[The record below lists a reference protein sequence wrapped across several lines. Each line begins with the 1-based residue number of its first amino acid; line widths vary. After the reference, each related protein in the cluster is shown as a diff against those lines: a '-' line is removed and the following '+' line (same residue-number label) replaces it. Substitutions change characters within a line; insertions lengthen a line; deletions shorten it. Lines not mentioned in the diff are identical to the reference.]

1 MKCPRCQHE
10 NRAGAKFCEQCAA
23 ALARFCINC
32 GGPLPETAKFCPACA
47 HPVTTS
53 PERDTPPMGAGAA
66 PSGPTAEGERRQAT
80 VLFAD
85 ISGYTSLCAA
95 MDAEQVQAL
104 LSRFYGITDPAIQA
118 YGGHVID
125 HAGDGVVAVFGAPVA
140 YGNDGE
146 RAVRAAIELHG
157 AAAQLVDGAGKP
169 LQLHIGIASG
179 EVVAA
184 VMTGGAQP
192 KYAVTG
198 DAVNLA
204 ARLDAKAQAG
214 ETIISDALHATI
226 SHLVEADAL
235 GAVEV
240 KGFDQPVRVWRVR
253 AVQTSGAERRPFVG
267 RHSELRQLT
276 GALETAIESGAGVAI
291 CVRGEPGIG
300 KTRLVDE
307 LRARAAARGYAC
319 HTGHVLDFGVGRG
332 QDAIPVILKD
342 LLQIDA
348 RADEAARRSA
358 VERGLREGRI
368 EPEHEVHINDL
379 LDLPQ
384 RAEMQAVFDAMD
396 NATRTQRAAEAV
408 ATVVQRAALEQPRLI
423 VIEDIHWASPAL
435 LRHFARLTISATQSA
450 VVFVMTSRIEGD
462 PLDKVWRASAHG
474 SPLMTID
481 LGPLRAEEAR
491 ELAGGFIEASNRFAA
506 SCIERAE
513 GNPLFLEQLLRNIQ
527 ESEAAN
533 IPPTIQSLVLA
544 RMDRLGA
551 HDKQALQA
559 ASVVGK
565 RSTLRER
572 VRLPA
577 GARAR
582 RAAAAHRGASTTA
595 RSPRSRTAHQHG
607 VRRSCHLRRNGSGS
621 RTVRCPRASTEGR
634 RRTVAPGLRLA
645 LSPVVLSRCNGRY
658 ACRQRMGGSAALR
671 ECAGGLC
678 PGGTAAVGDA
688 VRRAYARAGRCGPG
702 WCGLEH
708 HGRAPASARGG
719 PTGPPRLS
727 AASYRRR
734 ARTRMTGRYE
744 PLRAGFAHATA
755 PPDASPIR
763 RFDSTFGVLGTRFG
777 CN

>member
-1 MKCPRCQHE
+1 
-10 NRAGAKFCEQCAA
+10 
-23 ALARFCINC
+23 
-32 GGPLPETAKFCPACA
+32 
-47 HPVTTS
+47 
-53 PERDTPPMGAGAA
+53 
-66 PSGPTAEGERRQAT
+66 
-80 VLFAD
+80 
-85 ISGYTSLCAA
+85 
-95 MDAEQVQAL
+95 L

-140 YGNDGE
+140 FGNDGE

-253 AVQTSGAERRPFVG
+253 AAQTSGAERRPFVG

-342 LLQIDA
+342 LLQIDD

-396 NATRTQRAAEAV
+396 NATHTTRRRGGCHGRAARR
-408 ATVVQRAALEQPRLI
+408 TRTAAADCHRG
-423 VIEDIHWASPAL
+423 HS
-435 LRHFARLTISATQSA
+435 
-450 VVFVMTSRIEGD
+450 
-462 PLDKVWRASAHG
+462 
-474 SPLMTID
+474 
-481 LGPLRAEEAR
+481 LGIA
-491 ELAGGFIEASNRFAA
+491 RFAA
-506 SCIERAE
+506 ALRAVDDQRNAKRR
-513 GNPLFLEQLLRNIQ
+513 GLRDDIAHRRRSAGQ
-527 ESEAAN
+527 GM
-533 IPPTIQSLVLA
+533 A
-544 RMDRLGA
+544 RI
-551 HDKQALQA
+551 
-559 ASVVGK
+559 
-565 RSTLRER
+565 
-572 VRLPA
+572 
-577 GARAR
+577 GARQPADDD
-582 RAAAAHRGASTTA
+582 
-595 RSPRSRTAHQHG
+595 RSG
-607 VRRSCHLRRNGSGS
+607 
-621 RTVRCPRASTEGR
+621 
-634 RRTVAPGLRLA
+634 TVAR
-645 LSPVVLSRCNGRY
+645 
-658 ACRQRMGGSAALR
+658 
-671 ECAGGLC
+671 
-678 PGGTAAVGDA
+678 
-688 VRRAYARAGRCGPG
+688 
-702 WCGLEH
+702 
-708 HGRAPASARGG
+708 
-719 PTGPPRLS
+719 
-727 AASYRRR
+727 
-734 ARTRMTGRYE
+734 
-744 PLRAGFAHATA
+744 
-755 PPDASPIR
+755 
-763 RFDSTFGVLGTRFG
+763 
-777 CN
+777 